1 VVKALVLRGVGA
13 GALAGL
19 VAFVFARIFAEPV
32 IQAAIDYEG
41 ARDEA
46 RNALAA
52 AAGRPVDAAEADIF
66 SRTIQ
71 ANLGIGVGMILFGAA
86 VGALFAVAYSLAW
99 GRTGRQGPRQ
109 LSLLVALAGFVTLYL
124 VPFVKYPANP
134 PSIGHPDT
142 IADRSGLYLVMV
154 LGSVV
159 AALVAVWA
167 GQRLAQRLGNWNATL
182 VGIACFVVLVG
193 LLMAALPSLGQL
205 QTNVEQYGNLATETP
220 QPIVDSHGTIVLAGF
235 DADQLYR
242 FRLYAVGAQALLWA
256 VLGLCFA
263 PLAERV
269 IGRRSATA
277 PADIVEPSAA

>member
-41 ARDEA
+41 ARDDA

-52 AAGRPVDAAEADIF
+52 AAGQPVDPAEADIF

-71 ANLGIGVGMILFGAA
+71 ANVGIGVGMILFGCA

-220 QPIVDSHGTIVLAGF
+220 QPIVDPHGAIVLGGF
-235 DADQLYR
+235 DADLLYR
-242 FRLYAVGAQALLWA
+242 FRLYAVGAQVLLWA

-263 PLAERV
+263 PLAEKV
-269 IGRRSATA
+269 LGRSAA
-277 PADIVEPSAA
+277 IAGADVVEPSVA

>member
-19 VAFVFARIFAEPV
+19 VAFIFARVFAEPV

-41 ARDEA
+41 ARDDA

-52 AAGRPVDAAEADIF
+52 AAGQAVEPAEADIF

-71 ANLGIGVGMILFGAA
+71 ANVGIGVGMILFGCA
-86 VGALFAVAYSLAW
+86 VGAVFAVVYSLAW

-109 LSLLVALAGFVTLYL
+109 LALLVALAGFVTLYL
-124 VPFVKYPANP
+124 VPFLKYPANP

-220 QPIVDSHGTIVLAGF
+220 QPILDPHGGIVLAGF
-235 DADQLYR
+235 DADLLYR
-242 FRLYAVGAQALLWA
+242 FRLYAVGAQVLLWA

-269 IGRRSATA
+269 LGRSTTATV
-277 PADIVEPSAA
+277 DITEPSPA

>member
-1 VVKALVLRGVGA
+1 VVKSLVLRGVGA

-19 VAFVFARIFAEPV
+19 IAFIFARIFAEPM

-41 ARDEA
+41 DRDDA
-46 RNALAA
+46 RNAIAA
-52 AAGRPVDAAEADIF
+52 AAGQAVDPAEADIF
-66 SRTIQ
+66 SRTVQ
-71 ANLGIGVGMILFGAA
+71 ANIGVGVGVILFGVAM
-86 VGALFAVAYSLAW
+86 GALFAVVYSLAW
-99 GRTGRQGPRQ
+99 GRTGRQTPRQ

-167 GQRLAQRLGNWNATL
+167 GQRLAERLGNWNATL

-193 LLMAALPSLGQL
+193 VLMAALPSLGEL
-205 QTNVEQYGNLATETP
+205 RTNVEQYGNLATETP
-220 QPIVDSHGTIVLAGF
+220 QPLRNPAGTIVLSGF
-235 DADQLYR
+235 DADLLYR
-242 FRLYAVGAQALLWA
+242 FRLYSLGAQALLWA
-256 VLGLCFA
+256 VLGLVFA
-263 PLAERV
+263 PWAERV
-269 IGRRSATA
+269 IGKSGRTTSPVAETVA
-277 PADIVEPSAA
+277 

>member
-1 VVKALVLRGVGA
+1 VVKSLVLRGVGA

-19 VAFVFARIFAEPV
+19 IAFIFARIFAEPV

-41 ARDEA
+41 ARDDA
-46 RNALAA
+46 RNAIAA
-52 AAGRPVDAAEADIF
+52 AAGQAVDPAEADIF
-66 SRTIQ
+66 SRTVQ
-71 ANLGIGVGMILFGAA
+71 ANIGIGVGVILFGVAM
-86 VGALFAVAYSLAW
+86 GALFAVVYSLAW
-99 GRTGRQGPRQ
+99 GRTGRQTPRQ

-167 GQRLAQRLGNWNATL
+167 GQRLAERLGNWNATL

-193 LLMAALPSLGQL
+193 VLMAALPSLGEL
-205 QTNVEQYGNLATETP
+205 RTNVEQYGNLATETP
-220 QPIVDSHGTIVLAGF
+220 QPLRNPAGAIVLGGF
-235 DADQLYR
+235 DADLLYR
-242 FRLYAVGAQALLWA
+242 FRLYALGAQALLWA
-256 VLGLCFA
+256 VLGLVFA
-263 PLAERV
+263 PWAERV
-269 IGRRSATA
+269 IGKSDRTTSPVAETVA
-277 PADIVEPSAA
+277 